1 MAEIDRLRAE
11 NDTLRTRLSGLTEA
25 IRRIS
30 EDLELDTVLQR
41 VADGARTLTGA
52 RYAVIGTIDSA
63 GDLRDALFS
72 GLSTQEQDTMVSYS
86 AGIEL
91 FKYLVAPRDPQR
103 TTDFTAHIEAAGFT
117 DFQLPIGAFLCAQIR
132 GRDGQVGS
140 IFVGKRQSEGDF
152 THEDQ
157 EILEVFASQAALTL
171 VNVRRYRDELQSKAD
186 LEALVNASPVGVL
199 VADVASAT
207 IVMANHEARRIACVE
222 PEPKIFSVASLEQ
235 LKFRRLDGS
244 EIALE
249 DLPFESALNDGGTVH
264 AEELVIVHPDGSKV
278 PTLISAVPIQSEDGD
293 LGTVIATLQDMSP
306 LEDLER
312 LRAEFLA
319 MVSHELRAPLT
330 SIKGSAATMRS
341 SLIPPDPAEVNQFFR
356 MVEEQADHMRDL
368 INNLLD
374 MTRIET
380 GTLSVSPEPMDVG
393 SIIEQAKSAFLSS
406 GYRRNVQIQ
415 PARNLP
421 RVWGDRQRIVQ
432 VLHNLFSNA
441 AANSS
446 EWSTIGVSASLD
458 GTLVAIS
465 VTDEGTGIDPERL
478 PLLFT
483 KFSRGQRSEPGSTD
497 SGYGLGLAICR
508 GIVEAHGGRIWA
520 DSAGQGRGARFTF
533 TIPAL
538 DESAIAPTRTGPDS
552 EQAHPT
558 ATRVERILVVDDD
571 PQTLH
576 FVRNTLAKAGYTPIV
591 TSDPGEVGQLL
602 DAEMPHLVLLDL
614 LLPGTDAF
622 EVVKRVPKLL
632 EVPVIF
638 VSGRGDDQLL
648 AKAFELG
655 AADYIVKPFSP
666 TELLARIAAALR
678 RQAQSQHAEPYRL
691 GDLTVDFLTHTAT
704 VAGQTANLT
713 PTEYKLLSELCINA
727 GRALSYEQL
736 LETVWGEGSSGD
748 AQRVRTFI
756 KDLRA
761 KLGDDAR
768 NPTYILTVPNIGYQ
782 AATA

>member
-1 MAEIDRLRAE
+1 MLQ
-11 NDTLRTRLSGLTEA
+11 TRLSGLTEA
-25 IRRIS
+25 IRHIS
-30 EDLELDTVLQR
+30 EDPNLDTVLQR
-41 VADGARTLTGA
+41 VADSARTLTGA
-52 RYAVIGTIDSA
+52 RYAAITTIDDA
-63 GDLRDALFS
+63 GELQDLLFS
-72 GLSTQEQDTMVSYS
+72 GLSAQQQETVVGYET
-86 AGIEL
+86 GIEL
-91 FKYLVAPRDPQR
+91 FKYLSGLRDPLR
-103 TTDFTAHIEAAGFT
+103 ITDFVAHVDSAGFAA
-117 DFQLPIGAFLCAQIR
+117 FQPRIGAFISAQIR

-140 IFVGKRQSEGDF
+140 IYVGKPHDDADF
-152 THEDQ
+152 THEDE

-171 VNVRRYRDELQSKAD
+171 VNARRYGDEQRSKAD
-186 LEALVNASPVGVL
+186 LEAFVNASPVGVL
-199 VADVASAT
+199 VVDVASENF
-207 IVMANHEARRIACVE
+207 VMANREARRIIGLDPAHGHV
-222 PEPKIFSVASLEQ
+222 PLASLEQ
-235 LKFRRLDGS
+235 LRFKLLDGS
-244 EIALE
+244 GIAFE
-249 DLPFESALNDGGTVH
+249 DLPFETALNDGETVH
-264 AEELVIVHPDGSKV
+264 AEEIVIVGPDGSEV
-278 PTLISAVPIQSEDGD
+278 ATLISATPIRSENGE
-293 LGTVIATLQDMSP
+293 LVTVIATLQDMSP
-306 LEDLER
+306 LEDMER

-341 SLIPPDPAEVNQFFR
+341 SLIPPDPAEVRQFFR
-356 MVEEQADHMRDL
+356 IVEEQADHMRDL
-368 INNLLD
+368 INDLLD
-374 MTRIET
+374 MTRIEA
-380 GTLSVSPEPMDVG
+380 GTLSVSPEPMDLESVV
-393 SIIEQAKSAFLSS
+393 EQAKNAFFS
-406 GYRRNVQIQ
+406 GGHRHSVEIEGT
-415 PARNLP
+415 PNLP

-446 EWSTIGVSASLD
+446 EWSTISVSASLD
-458 GTLVAIS
+458 GTHVAVS
-465 VTDEGTGIDPERL
+465 VTDEGAGIDPERL

-483 KFSRGQRSEPGSTD
+483 KFSRGDRD
-497 SGYGLGLAICR
+497 DRGYGLGLAICR

-520 DSAGQGRGARFTF
+520 HSAGHGRGARFTF
-533 TIPAL
+533 TVPAL
-538 DESAIAPTRTGPDS
+538 DEPAVAPSATAPSDQDAPS
-552 EQAHPT
+552 A
-558 ATRVERILVVDDD
+558 ATKVERILVVDDD
-571 PQTLH
+571 LGALR
-576 FVRNTLAKAGYTPIV
+576 FVRSTLARAGYTPIV
-591 TSDPGEVGQLL
+591 TSDPSEVGHLL
-602 DAEMPHLVLLDL
+602 DTEMPHLVLLDL

-622 EVVKRVPKLL
+622 EVIKRVPRLL

-638 VSGRGDDQLL
+638 VSGRGDDQLV
-648 AKAFELG
+648 AKALELG

-782 AATA
+782 AASP

>member
-1 MAEIDRLRAE
+1 MLQD
-11 NDTLRTRLSGLTEA
+11 RLSGLTEA
-25 IRRIS
+25 IRHIS
-30 EDLELDTVLQR
+30 EDLDLDTVLQR
-41 VADGARTLTGA
+41 VADSARALTGA
-52 RYAVIGTIDSA
+52 RYAAITTIDSA
-63 GDLRDALFS
+63 GGLQDLLFS
-72 GLSTQEQDTMVSYS
+72 GLTAAQQNTVVSYDT
-86 AGIEL
+86 GIEL
-91 FKYLVAPRDPQR
+91 FTYLSGLRDPLR
-103 TTDFTAHIEAAGFT
+103 ITDFVAHVDSVGFPG
-117 DFQLPIGAFLCAQIR
+117 FEPQIGAFISAQIR
-132 GRDGQVGS
+132 GRDGQVGT
-140 IFVGKRQSEGDF
+140 IYVGKPRDSADF
-152 THEDQ
+152 THEDV

-171 VNVRRYRDELQSKAD
+171 VNAQRYGDEQRSRAD
-186 LEALVNASPVGVL
+186 LEAFVNASPVGVL
-199 VADVASAT
+199 VVDVASQNF
-207 IVMANHEARRIACVE
+207 VMANREARRIARVDRE
-222 PEPKIFSVASLEQ
+222 HGPIPLAILEQ
-235 LKFRRLDGS
+235 LRYKRLDGS
-244 EIALE
+244 EISLE
-249 DLPFESALNDGGTVH
+249 DLPFDAALSGGETVQ
-264 AEELVIVHPDGSKV
+264 AEEVVIVHPDGSEV
-278 PTLISAVPIQSEDGD
+278 ATLISATPIRSDDGD
-293 LGTVIATLQDMSP
+293 LATVIATLQDMSP
-306 LEDLER
+306 LEDMER

-341 SLIPPDPAEVNQFFR
+341 SPIPPDPAEIRQFFR
-356 MVEEQADHMRDL
+356 IIEEQADDMRDL
-368 INNLLD
+368 INDLLD
-374 MTRIET
+374 MTRIEA
-380 GTLSVSPEPMDVG
+380 GTLSVSPVPMDVG
-393 SIIEQAKSAFLSS
+393 SVVEQAKNAFLSS
-406 GYRRNVQIQ
+406 GHRYSVEIDRT
-415 PARNLP
+415 PNLP

-446 EWSTIGVSASLD
+446 EWSTISVSASLD
-458 GTLVAIS
+458 GTHVAIS

-483 KFSRGQRSEPGSTD
+483 KFFRGDGRDPSS
-497 SGYGLGLAICR
+497 YGLGLAICR

-520 DSAGQGRGARFTF
+520 HSSGRGRGAQFTF

-538 DESAIAPTRTGPDS
+538 DEPVMAPAHDVHSDQS
-552 EQAHPT
+552 ESPA
-558 ATRVERILVVDDD
+558 ATKVERILVVDDD
-571 PQTLH
+571 LQALR
-576 FVRNTLAKAGYTPIV
+576 FVRSTLTKAGYAAIV
-591 TSDPGEVGQLL
+591 TSEPSEVEHLL
-602 DAEMPHLVLLDL
+602 DSEMPHLVLLDL

-622 EVVKRVPKLL
+622 EVIRRVPRLL

-638 VSGRGDDQLL
+638 VSGRGDDQLV
-648 AKAFELG
+648 AKALELG

-678 RQAQSQHAEPYRL
+678 RQAQSRHAEPYRL

-736 LETVWGEGSSGD
+736 LETIWGEGSSGD

-782 AATA
+782 AAAP

>member
-1 MAEIDRLRAE
+1 MLRA
-11 NDTLRTRLSGLTEA
+11 RLSGLTEA
-25 IRRIS
+25 IQRIS
-30 EDLELDTVLQR
+30 EDLDLDTVLQG
-41 VADGARTLTGA
+41 VADSVRTLTGA
-52 RYAVIGTIDSA
+52 RYGAITTIDDA
-63 GDLRDALFS
+63 GELQDLLFS
-72 GLSTQEQDTMVSYS
+72 GLSDQQQDTVVGYDT
-86 AGIEL
+86 GIEL
-91 FKYLVAPRDPQR
+91 FKYLSGLRDPLR
-103 TTDFTAHIEAAGFT
+103 ITDFVAHVDAAGFPG
-117 DFQLPIGAFLCAQIR
+117 FQPQIGAFISAQIR

-140 IFVGKRQSEGDF
+140 IYVGKPHGESDF
-152 THEDQ
+152 TREDE

-171 VNVRRYRDELQSKAD
+171 INARRYGDERRSKAD
-186 LEALVNASPVGVL
+186 LEAFVNASPVGVL
-199 VADVASAT
+199 VADVASEN
-207 IVMANHEARRIACVE
+207 IVMANREARRIARVD
-222 PEPKIFSVASLEQ
+222 PEHGHVSVASLKR
-235 LKFRRLDGS
+235 LRYKRLDGS
-244 EIALE
+244 EIAFE
-249 DLPFESALNDGGTVH
+249 DLPFELALTGGETVH
-264 AEELVIVHPDGSKV
+264 AEEIVIAHPDGSEV
-278 PTLISAVPIQSEDGD
+278 PTLVSAAPIRTADGE
-293 LGTVIATLQDMSP
+293 LETVIATVQDLSP
-306 LEDLER
+306 LEDMER
-312 LRAEFLA
+312 LRTEFLA

-341 SLIPPDPAEVNQFFR
+341 SLIPPDPAEVRQFFR
-356 MVEEQADHMRDL
+356 IVEEQADHMRDL
-368 INNLLD
+368 INELLD
-374 MTRIET
+374 MTRIEA
-380 GTLSVSPEPMDVG
+380 GTLSVSPEPMDLESVV
-393 SIIEQAKSAFLSS
+393 EQAKNAFLSGGHRHS
-406 GYRRNVQIQ
+406 VEIEH
-415 PARNLP
+415 PPNLP

-446 EWSTIGVSASLD
+446 EWSTISVSASLD
-458 GTLVAIS
+458 GTHVAIS

-483 KFSRGQRSEPGSTD
+483 KFSRGDRSDPGSAD

-520 DSAGQGRGARFTF
+520 HSAGQGRGARFTF
-533 TIPAL
+533 TVPAL
-538 DESAIAPTRTGPDS
+538 DEPVIVV
-552 EQAHPT
+552 AHDEPGDQDASPA

-571 PQTLH
+571 LQTLR
-576 FVRNTLAKAGYTPIV
+576 FVRSTLAKAGYTPIV
-591 TSDPGEVGQLL
+591 TSDPSEVGNLL
-602 DAEMPHLVLLDL
+602 DSEMPHLVLLDL

-622 EVVKRVPKLL
+622 EVIRHVPKLL

-638 VSGRGDDQLL
+638 VSGRGDDQLV
-648 AKAFELG
+648 AKALELG

-678 RQAQSQHAEPYRL
+678 RQSQSQHAEPYRL
-691 GDLTVDFLTHTAT
+691 GDLTVDYLTHTAT
-704 VAGQTANLT
+704 IAGQAANLT

>member
-1 MAEIDRLRAE
+1 MLQD
-11 NDTLRTRLSGLTEA
+11 RLSGLTEA

-30 EDLELDTVLQR
+30 EDLDLDTVLQR
-41 VADGARTLTGA
+41 VADSARALTGA
-52 RYAVIGTIDSA
+52 HYAAITTIDDA
-63 GDLRDALFS
+63 GGLQDLLFS
-72 GLSTQEQDTMVSYS
+72 GLTAEQQNTVVSYDT
-86 AGIEL
+86 GIEL
-91 FKYLVAPRDPQR
+91 FTYLSGLRDPLR
-103 TTDFTAHIEAAGFT
+103 ITDFVAHVDSVGFPG
-117 DFQLPIGAFLCAQIR
+117 FQPRIGAFISAQIR

-140 IFVGKRQSEGDF
+140 IYVGKPHDDADF
-152 THEDQ
+152 THEDE

-171 VNVRRYRDELQSKAD
+171 VNARRYGDEQRSKAD
-186 LEALVNASPVGVL
+186 LEAFVNASPVGVL
-199 VADVASAT
+199 VVDVASENF
-207 IVMANHEARRIACVE
+207 VMANREARRIARVDPDHGPVPLAILE
-222 PEPKIFSVASLEQ
+222 PLRFK
-235 LKFRRLDGS
+235 RLDGS
-244 EIALE
+244 EISIE
-249 DLPFESALNDGGTVH
+249 DLPFDAALSDGETVQ
-264 AEELVIVHPDGSKV
+264 AEEVVIVHPDGSEAA
-278 PTLISAVPIQSEDGD
+278 TLISATPIRSDDGD
-293 LGTVIATLQDMSP
+293 LVTVIATLQDMSP
-306 LEDLER
+306 LEDMER

-341 SLIPPDPAEVNQFFR
+341 SPIPPDPAEIRQFFR
-356 MVEEQADHMRDL
+356 IIEEQADHMRDL
-368 INNLLD
+368 INDLLD
-374 MTRIET
+374 MTRIEA
-380 GTLSVSPEPMDVG
+380 GTLSVSPEPMDVE
-393 SIIEQAKSAFLSS
+393 SVVEQAKNAFLSS
-406 GYRRNVQIQ
+406 GHRHSVEIERT
-415 PARNLP
+415 PNLP

-446 EWSTIGVSASLD
+446 EWSTISVSASLD
-458 GTLVAIS
+458 GAHVAVS

-483 KFSRGQRSEPGSTD
+483 KFFRGDSRDPSSAYG
-497 SGYGLGLAICR
+497 GYGLGLAICR

-520 DSAGQGRGARFTF
+520 HSSGHGRGAEFTF

-538 DESAIAPTRTGPDS
+538 DEPVMTPVHDVHSDQPESPA
-552 EQAHPT
+552 
-558 ATRVERILVVDDD
+558 ATKVERILAVDDD
-571 PQTLH
+571 LQALR
-576 FVRNTLAKAGYTPIV
+576 FVRNTLAKAGYAAIV
-591 TSDPGEVGQLL
+591 TSDSSEVEHLL
-602 DAEMPHLVLLDL
+602 DSEMPHLILLDL

-622 EVVKRVPKLL
+622 EVIRRVPRML

-638 VSGRGDDQLL
+638 VSGRGDDQLV
-648 AKAFELG
+648 AKALELG

-782 AATA
+782 AATP

>member
-1 MAEIDRLRAE
+1 MLQA
-11 NDTLRTRLSGLTEA
+11 RLSGLTEA

-30 EDLELDTVLQR
+30 GDLDLDTVLQG
-41 VADGARTLTGA
+41 VADSARTLTGA
-52 RYAVIGTIDSA
+52 RYAAITTIDDA
-63 GDLRDALFS
+63 GELQDLLFS
-72 GLSTQEQDTMVSYS
+72 GLSGTQQDTVVGYDT
-86 AGIEL
+86 GIEL
-91 FKYLVAPRDPQR
+91 FKYLSGLRDPLR
-103 TTDFTAHIEAAGFT
+103 ITDFVAHVDSAGFPG
-117 DFQLPIGAFLCAQIR
+117 FQPQIGAFISAQIR

-140 IFVGKRQSEGDF
+140 IYVGKPHDDADF
-152 THEDQ
+152 THEDE

-171 VNVRRYRDELQSKAD
+171 VNARRYGDEQRSKAD
-186 LEALVNASPVGVL
+186 LEAFVNASPVGVL
-199 VADVASAT
+199 VVDVASEHF
-207 IVMANHEARRIACVE
+207 VMANREARRIVRVD
-222 PEPKIFSVASLEQ
+222 PEHGHVPLASLE
-235 LKFRRLDGS
+235 RLRFKRLEGS

-249 DLPFESALNDGGTVH
+249 NLPFETALNEGESVH
-264 AEELVIVHPDGSKV
+264 AEEIVIVHPDGSEV
-278 PTLISAVPIQSEDGD
+278 ATLISATPIRSDGGE
-293 LGTVIATLQDMSP
+293 LVTVIATLQDMSP
-306 LEDLER
+306 LEDMER

-341 SLIPPDPAEVNQFFR
+341 SPIPPDAAEVRQFFGI
-356 MVEEQADHMRDL
+356 VEEQADHMRDL
-368 INNLLD
+368 INDLLD
-374 MTRIET
+374 MTRIEA
-380 GTLSVSPEPMDVG
+380 GTMSVSPAPTDVE
-393 SIIEQAKSAFLSS
+393 SVVEQAKSAFLSS
-406 GYRRNVQIQ
+406 GHRHSVVIE
-415 PARNLP
+415 PTPNLP

-446 EWSTIGVSASLD
+446 EWSTISVSAELD
-458 GTLVAIS
+458 DTHVAVS

-483 KFSRGQRSEPGSTD
+483 KFSRGDRSGTD

-520 DSAGQGRGARFTF
+520 HSAGHGRGARFTF
-533 TIPAL
+533 TVPAL
-538 DESAIAPTRTGPDS
+538 DGPVIVPTHDEPGEED
-552 EQAHPT
+552 AHPVPT
-558 ATRVERILVVDDD
+558 KVERILVVDDD
-571 PQTLH
+571 LQTLR
-576 FVRNTLAKAGYTPIV
+576 FVRGTLAKAGYTPIV
-591 TSDPGEVGQLL
+591 TSDPSEVGHLL
-602 DAEMPHLVLLDL
+602 DSEMPHLVLLDL
-614 LLPGTDAF
+614 LLPETDAF
-622 EVVKRVPKLL
+622 EVIKRVPRLL

-638 VSGRGDDQLL
+638 VSGRGDDQLV
-648 AKAFELG
+648 AKALELG
-655 AADYIVKPFSP
+655 AADYMVKPFSP

-678 RQAQSQHAEPYRL
+678 RQAQSQHAEPHRL
-691 GDLTVDFLTHTAT
+691 GDLTVDFLTHTVT

-736 LETVWGEGSSGD
+736 LEAVWGEGSSGD